1 MRTIQEKYNAVLEGN
16 FSKTQFLRD
25 AKRELSQFIS
35 PYSGFPDSVSILKS
49 KGILVEVK
57 SPEYDNPSLTY
68 TEDALNRG
76 IDYELEQAGIDSA
89 GSVSA
94 EDRQKAHDKASKNL
108 AKDAM
113 HYLNIIAGESAKVDK
128 HDKMVEPKK
137 GNEVDTFNGMKKAE
151 LKENYTKEK
160 LLKRLGD
167 ADDARIQTGNGREYI
182 IYNPDSNNDDNAAM
196 WHDDS
201 VFAVD
206 QDGGEHEIPYENIGL
221 VIVEAEPIPT
231 EPGIDGKRTVNH
243 DRKMAMR
250 KVIDALTI
258 IGDDKGYKIN
268 IDQALDFI
276 RTHKDDIFSGDIDT
290 EDVEDIWMNYNEY
303 ETINRDS
310 YDEEVGVEEAM
321 SDQQM
326 KDIEKYGQEDKV
338 VKNFK
343 PGDMFSTDFDYE
355 GMLEFGLKVRLN
367 TPIETLK
374 ALFNSFEDVNYHSE
388 GSHLS
393 YAIDSIEERDKV
405 EALDHLRNFKK
416 AIKNTLVS
424 FNEGADPTREIAE
437 GVIKER
443 TFKSKTYGK
452 LSEGRRKKTKGG
464 KVVTENDYE
473 TGGYVESM
481 GPLFDKGVNFLIKAW
496 EEWKM
501 GPMTEPGMIEFA
513 KKDVLSYLET
523 QFMVENLEEAKDR
536 NLDEEYEPGSIAP
549 EDLYYSD
556 KHGKI
561 VAIDDVDDKYHDS
574 LELVYK
580 KGDKIEGPMD
590 EKKGKDHDG
599 DGDVD
604 GDDYK
609 HAKDKAIKKAM
620 GKDEIVKENIKSII
634 SKVLE
639 EQVINEAATNELAKF
654 ADTYG
659 GFEGMKPAII
669 QLQDVVTDIE
679 AYYDK
684 TRSKIQKVY
693 DTLGD
698 IRNEEGLKVGGFL
711 APSIETAFN
720 KDLRP
725 VTKSGFTKG
734 LDTPKVKVLS
744 KGDID
749 RYDVGVP
756 DTGTDIDEEEK
767 QTVYSRPSVNGT
779 LREIKRAPDNR
790 KPENL
795 KLDPDYDKGGKYYSE
810 EGAEAFRIQPFKVND
825 IEYTKDQAI
834 RQGKYIVGLKGEELK
849 KFFSDYMAAW
859 KEDVGDTEIGRTF
872 K

>member
-1 MRTIQEKYNAVLEGN
+1 
-16 FSKTQFLRD
+16 
-25 AKRELSQFIS
+25 
-35 PYSGFPDSVSILKS
+35 
-49 KGILVEVK
+49 
-57 SPEYDNPSLTY
+57 
-68 TEDALNRG
+68 
-76 IDYELEQAGIDSA
+76 
-89 GSVSA
+89 
-94 EDRQKAHDKASKNL
+94 
-108 AKDAM
+108 
-113 HYLNIIAGESAKVDK
+113 
-128 HDKMVEPKK
+128 
-137 GNEVDTFNGMKKAE
+137 MKE
-151 LKENYTKEK
+151 
-160 LLKRLGD
+160 
-167 ADDARIQTGNGREYI
+167 AD
-182 IYNPDSNNDDNAAM
+182 
-196 WHDDS
+196 
-201 VFAVD
+201 
-206 QDGGEHEIPYENIGL
+206 
-221 VIVEAEPIPT
+221 
-231 EPGIDGKRTVNH
+231 
-243 DRKMAMR
+243 
-250 KVIDALTI
+250 
-258 IGDDKGYKIN
+258 
-268 IDQALDFI
+268 
-276 RTHKDDIFSGDIDT
+276 
-290 EDVEDIWMNYNEY
+290 
-303 ETINRDS
+303 
-310 YDEEVGVEEAM
+310 VEEAM

-437 GVIKER
+437 GVVKER

-452 LSEGRRKKTKGG
+452 LAEGRRKKTKGG

-513 KKDVLSYLET
+513 KKDILSYLET
-523 QFMVENLEEAKDR
+523 QFMVENLEE
-536 NLDEEYEPGSIAP
+536 
-549 EDLYYSD
+549 
-556 KHGKI
+556 
-561 VAIDDVDDKYHDS
+561 
-574 LELVYK
+574 
-580 KGDKIEGPMD
+580 
-590 EKKGKDHDG
+590 KKGKDLDG

-634 SKVLE
+634 TKVLE

-654 ADTYG
+654 ADQYG
-659 GFEGMKPAII
+659 SFEGMKQAVI

-679 AYYDK
+679 SYYDK
-684 TRSKIQKVY
+684 TRGKIQKVY

-711 APSIETAFN
+711 APSIESAFN

-734 LDTPKVKVLS
+734 LETPKVKVLS
-744 KGDID
+744 KRDID
-749 RYDVGVP
+749 RHDVGVP
-756 DTGTDIDEEEK
+756 NIGEDEK
-767 QTVYSRPSVNGT
+767 QTVYSAPLNGT
-779 LREIKRAPDNR
+779 LRETKLNVTANELFGMGGST
-790 KPENL
+790 KL
-795 KLDPDYDKGGKYYSE
+795 KSLQPFTIEFAAQDTLELVMKSQNFATNDKGERVKFNQDTVVVGKPLQFDLGMKSLR
-810 EGAEAFRIQPFKVND
+810 GGMSNVTKITSLGKD
-825 IEYTKDQAI
+825 IKKLNVKD
-834 RQGKYIVGLKGEELK
+834 LEKGQYRVEH
-849 KFFSDYMAAW
+849 
-859 KEDVGDTEIGRTF
+859 
-872 K
+872 

>member
-25 AKRELSQFIS
+25 AKRELSQFLS
-35 PYSGFPDSVSILKS
+35 PFNGFPDTVNILKQ
-49 KGILVEVK
+49 KGVIVEVK
-57 SPEYDNPSLTY
+57 KTEEVKTSPILTY

-76 IDYELEQAGIDSA
+76 IDFELEKTGIDSA
-89 GSVSA
+89 GTVSTEERAKAKATA
-94 EDRQKAHDKASKNL
+94 EKNL
-108 AKDAM
+108 EKDAM
-113 HYLNIIAGESAKVDK
+113 HYLNIIAGDSSKGEK
-128 HDKMVEPKK
+128 HDKMVPVKK
-137 GNEVDTFNGMKKAE
+137 GNEVDKANGMKKAD
-151 LKENYTKEK
+151 LKENYTKDTLIK
-160 LLKRLGD
+160 ALGS
-167 ADDARIQTGNGREYI
+167 ADDAFIQLADGRELI
-182 IYNPDSNNDDNAAM
+182 IYNPNSNNDDNAAM
-196 WHDDS
+196 WHDDT

-206 QDGGEHEIPYENIGL
+206 QDGQEEEVDYRDITNAYLEEEIA
-221 VIVEAEPIPT
+221 EADPIPT
-231 EPGIDGKRTVNH
+231 EPGQTKIGDDGKEYGVRASNH

-258 IGDDKGYKIN
+258 IGDEGGHKVST
-268 IDQALDFI
+268 DQALDFI
-276 RTHKDDIFSGDIDT
+276 RTHKDDIFSGEIDS
-290 EDVEDIWMNYNEY
+290 EDVGDVWMNYNEY
-303 ETINRDS
+303 ESVNFETGSDYMKEIDAVNTDMKADLDD
-310 YDEEVGVEEAM
+310 DEGLADVEEAM

-437 GVIKER
+437 GIIKET
-443 TFKSKTYGK
+443 TFKSRTYGK
-452 LSEGRRKKTKGG
+452 KANVKIAEGRRRKTKGG

-481 GPLFDKGVNFLIKAW
+481 GPLFDKGVNYLIKAW

-523 QFMVENLEEAKDR
+523 QFMVENLEET
-536 NLDEEYEPGSIAP
+536 
-549 EDLYYSD
+549 
-556 KHGKI
+556 
-561 VAIDDVDDKYHDS
+561 
-574 LELVYK
+574 
-580 KGDKIEGPMD
+580 
-590 EKKGKDHDG
+590 KGKDLDG

-620 GKDEIVKENIKSII
+620 GKDEIVKENIKNII

-654 ADTYG
+654 ADQYG

-679 AYYDK
+679 SYYDK
-684 TRSKIQKVY
+684 TRGKIQKVY

-711 APSIETAFN
+711 APSIESAFN

-734 LDTPKVKVLS
+734 LDTPKVKVISSRDLN
-744 KGDID
+744 
-749 RYDVGVP
+749 RHDVGVP
-756 DTGTDIDEEEK
+756 DIGTEIDEEEK
-767 QTVYSRPSVNGT
+767 QTVYSNPSVNGT
-779 LREIKRAPDNR
+779 LRE
-790 KPENL
+790 
-795 KLDPDYDKGGKYYSE
+795 
-810 EGAEAFRIQPFKVND
+810 
-825 IEYTKDQAI
+825 TK
-834 RQGKYIVGLKGEELK
+834 K
-849 KFFSDYMAAW
+849 
-859 KEDVGDTEIGRTF
+859 
-872 K
+872 